1 MIRTLSLIILMI
13 MGAPTLAVEPNEVLT
28 DKILE
33 QRARDISKGLRCPV
47 CQNESIDESSADLA
61 ADLRILVRER
71 LVAGDNDQEVID
83 YIVNRYG
90 EFVLLK
96 PSTQGGILILWLT
109 APILFLIASIIAVA
123 FVRRRTRTTGT
134 QKSQESLTEAEQ
146 EKMRKIMEND

>member
-1 MIRTLSLIILMI
+1 MMRTLILIILMI
-13 MGAPTLAVEPNEVLT
+13 VGTASLAVEPNEVLS
-28 DKILE
+28 DQSLE

-96 PSTQGGILILWLT
+96 PSTQGGNLILWLT
-109 APILFLIASIIAVA
+109 APILFLMASIIALD
-123 FVRRRTRTTGT
+123 FVRRRPRTTGT

>member
-1 MIRTLSLIILMI
+1 MIRTLILIILMI
-13 MGAPTLAVEPNEVLT
+13 MGTPSLAVEPNEVLS
-28 DKILE
+28 DQILE

-96 PSTQGGILILWLT
+96 PSTKGGNLILWLT
-109 APILFLIASIIAVA
+109 APILFLMASIIALA
-123 FVRRRTRTTGT
+123 FVRRRTRTTGI
-134 QKSQESLTEAEQ
+134 QQNQESLTEAEQ